1 MKKWICPSCSES
13 HEINFEICWNCQ
25 YLFNGNETLI
35 EAPQKKE
42 NIIKK
47 KPSPHFIST
56 KIGAF
61 ICAFIVFILAGN
73 ILKIIFFLTI
83 GGLPSFIVVLLAV
96 ALSLNLYFYLRNL
109 TNDKIVDGEFY
120 TYYDN
125 GQLKKKANYVSGK
138 LNGELL
144 IYNENGNLTHK
155 QNFKNGK
162 FNGEVIE
169 YDIKGEVKSRENYK
183 HGKKLNS

>member
-13 HEINFEICWNCQ
+13 HEINFEVCWNCQ
-25 YLFNGNETLI
+25 YLFNGNESLI
-35 EAPQKKE
+35 DVPQKKE

-47 KPSPHFIST
+47 KPSLYFIST

-61 ICAFIVFILAGN
+61 ICAFFLCILLMYFAFIIDLGSSN
-73 ILKIIFFLTI
+73 NLLFFLFVLI
-83 GGLPSFIVVLLAV
+83 PSFF
-96 ALSLNLYFYLRNL
+96 LYRFLRNL
-109 TNDKIVDGEFY
+109 TKDEKNGDGEFY

-169 YDIKGEVKSRENYK
+169 YDIKGEVKFRENYK
-183 HGKKLNS
+183 HGKKLNN

>member
-1 MKKWICPSCSES
+1 MEKYICPNCSES
-13 HEINFEICWNCQ
+13 NEINFDICWNCQ

-61 ICAFIVFILAGN
+61 ICAFIVFILAVN

-83 GGLPSFIVVLLAV
+83 GGLPLFIVVFMAF

-125 GQLKKKANYVSGK
+125 GKLKKKANYVSGK

-144 IYNENGNLTHK
+144 IYDENSNLIHK
-155 QNFKNGK
+155 QNFKKGK
-162 FNGEVIE
+162 FDGEIIQ
-169 YDIKGEVKSRENYK
+169 YNIKGEVILQENYK
-183 HGKKLNS
+183 NGVKIIR